1 MRKFK
6 LTKENIALLII
17 VILSAILNFVN
28 LSIEGYGNSYYA
40 SAVKSMTMSFK
51 NFFFVSFDP
60 SSFVTID
67 KPPLGFWLQAISAK
81 IFGFSGVSI
90 ILPSALSGIISVILL
105 YKIVKRAFGSLAGL
119 LSAFFLAITPVFVAV
134 SRNNT
139 IDNILIMFL
148 LFALWALTIAAEKGK
163 FKYIILTL
171 ALVGVGFNVKMLQ
184 AYLVVP
190 AIYLTYLLSTATAFK
205 KRIVHLIAGTLVL
218 IVVSLS
224 WAVVVDLVPAS
235 SRPYIDS
242 STNNTVTELILGHN
256 GTERLSF
263 GSSQKGQGGAPK
275 DGNGEVPSGKMK
287 GNPPSDTRLSGMPS
301 GNMPSGG
308 GKMNGGGG
316 NSSGLQGS
324 FGGQVTASF
333 ARLFSKNILSD
344 QIVWFIPLAILGF
357 IAAALKEKL
366 RFKLDNTRKQSLVM
380 WFFWFLPEFIY
391 FSFNTGTFHSYYL
404 TMLAPPTA
412 ALAGIGLTAM
422 WALYKEGGLK
432 AWLLPAALILNGA
445 VDLLMLYYFISY
457 SSVVKVLIVLVALF
471 SILSSLILALLNV
484 SGSSLDNLNLKK
496 KLISLAVVGIILTPF
511 VGSST
516 VLFTSVGNSFPAAGL
531 ELLSSSGSSEG
542 GPKMSSSSAS
552 NSGVASK
559 NSSNKTSMGMPNG
572 GGNSNTKLISFLEE
586 NKTSKQ
592 KYLLVV
598 SNSNSAADIIVSTG
612 ESVMSLGGFL
622 GSDKILTLS
631 QFKDLVKNGEIR
643 YVMSGGIGGGGN
655 SDSDIMTWVKKTG
668 KLVSASKY
676 SDINTD
682 KSSSNKGLGNKIFNG
697 NPGAQSQQL
706 YDLKAYTD
714 SFNK

>member
-6 LTKENIALLII
+6 FTKENIALLII
-17 VILSAILNFVN
+17 VILSSILNFVN

-81 IFGFSGVSI
+81 ILGFSGISI

-105 YKIVKRAFGSLAGL
+105 YKIVKRAFGSLAAL
-119 LSAFFLAITPVFVAV
+119 LSSFFLAITPVFVAV
-134 SRNNT
+134 NRNNT

-163 FKYIILTL
+163 FRYIILAL
-171 ALVGVGFNVKMLQ
+171 ALVGVGFNIKMLQ

-190 AIYLTYLLSTATAFK
+190 AIYLTYLLSTTTAFK

-263 GSSQKGQGGAPK
+263 GSSQKGQGGAPSG
-275 DGNGEVPSGKMK
+275 GNGQAPSGQMK
-287 GNPPSDTRLSGMPS
+287 GTPPSGTRLSGMPS
-301 GNMPSGG
+301 GTSSSSSKGNMPSGVG
-308 GKMNGGGG
+308 QMNGGGG
-316 NSSGLQGS
+316 SSSGLQGS
-324 FGGQVTASF
+324 FGGQVAASF

-344 QIVWFIPLAILGF
+344 QIVWFIPLAIFGF
-357 IAAALKEKL
+357 IATALKEKL
-366 RFKLDNTRKQSLVM
+366 RFKLENTRKQSLVM

-422 WALYKEGGLK
+422 WELYKEGGLK
-432 AWLLPAALILNGA
+432 AWLLPAALILNSA
-445 VDLLMLYYFISY
+445 ADLLMLYYFISY
-457 SSVVKVLIVLVALF
+457 SSIVKVLIVLVALF
-471 SILSSLILALLNV
+471 SILSSIILALLNV
-484 SGSSLDNLNLKK
+484 KGSSSGNLNLKK

-516 VLFTSVGNSFPAAGL
+516 VLFTSVGDSFPAAGL
-531 ELLSSSGSSEG
+531 ELLKSSGSSEG
-542 GPKMSSSSAS
+542 GPKM
-552 NSGVASK
+552 GV
-559 NSSNKTSMGMPNG
+559 
-572 GGNSNTKLISFLEE
+572 GGNSSKKLISFLEK

-643 YVMSGGIGGGGN
+643 YVMAGGIGGGGN
-655 SDSDIMTWVKKTG
+655 SSSEIINWVKKTG
-668 KLVSASKY
+668 KLVSSSKY

-682 KSSSNKGLGNKIFNG
+682 KSSSTKGSGNKIFNG
-697 NPGAQSQQL
+697 KPGEQSQQL